1 MIQRRTLIGAIGAVA
16 LSSASY
22 FPMTACAAMPRGEG
36 SDPIRIV
43 VPYPPGGPLDV
54 SARTIAEA
62 VVDTLGNV
70 IVDNRPGAGGSV
82 GMGYV
87 KRRPGDGRTLVV
99 GAVATHAINPHL
111 YKRLPYDAKKDF
123 KAVTLIAH
131 VPNVLVVTPEFSQKT
146 GVKTVQNLVEY
157 AKKNPGKLNYASG
170 GNGSAGH
177 MAGEWLKQIKDI
189 DMVHVPFAGAAAAQL
204 SVLAGQ
210 TDLIFDNLASAT
222 ANIRAG
228 KLLPLAVTTN
238 VRAKA
243 LPDVPTMQEAG
254 VPDFD
259 ISTWYGLFV
268 PASTPDDVVAHLNK
282 AITGALRSAP
292 VQERLEKLGGVASP
306 TTPEEFQELVT
317 SESEKYARLV
327 KLSGA
332 RVD

>member
-70 IVDNRPGAGGSV
+70 IVDNRPGAGG
-82 GMGYV
+82 
-87 KRRPGDGRTLVV
+87 
-99 GAVATHAINPHL
+99 
-111 YKRLPYDAKKDF
+111 
-123 KAVTLIAH
+123 
-131 VPNVLVVTPEFSQKT
+131 
-146 GVKTVQNLVEY
+146 
-157 AKKNPGKLNYASG
+157 
-170 GNGSAGH
+170 
-177 MAGEWLKQIKDI
+177 
-189 DMVHVPFAGAAAAQL
+189 
-204 SVLAGQ
+204 
-210 TDLIFDNLASAT
+210 
-222 ANIRAG
+222 
-228 KLLPLAVTTN
+228 
-238 VRAKA
+238 
-243 LPDVPTMQEAG
+243 
-254 VPDFD
+254 
-259 ISTWYGLFV
+259 
-268 PASTPDDVVAHLNK
+268 
-282 AITGALRSAP
+282 
-292 VQERLEKLGGVASP
+292 GVASP

>member
-70 IVDNRPGAGGSV
+70 IVDNRPGAGGGV

-146 GVKTVQNLVEY
+146 GVKIGR
-157 AKKNPGKLNYASG
+157 A
-170 GNGSAGH
+170 
-177 MAGEWLKQIKDI
+177 
-189 DMVHVPFAGAAAAQL
+189 HV
-204 SVLAGQ
+204 
-210 TDLIFDNLASAT
+210 
-222 ANIRAG
+222 
-228 KLLPLAVTTN
+228 
-238 VRAKA
+238 
-243 LPDVPTMQEAG
+243 
-254 VPDFD
+254 
-259 ISTWYGLFV
+259 
-268 PASTPDDVVAHLNK
+268 
-282 AITGALRSAP
+282 
-292 VQERLEKLGGVASP
+292 
-306 TTPEEFQELVT
+306 
-317 SESEKYARLV
+317 
-327 KLSGA
+327 
-332 RVD
+332 